1 MRGGMGVAYITPEQ
15 TALQG
20 TRQAS
25 PSAPMEGHVAME
37 RGSGGGGG
45 LTQRSPASSHLS
57 GVTL

>member
-1 MRGGMGVAYITPEQ
+1 MRDGMGVAYITPEQ

-37 RGSGGGGG
+37 RGSGSGG